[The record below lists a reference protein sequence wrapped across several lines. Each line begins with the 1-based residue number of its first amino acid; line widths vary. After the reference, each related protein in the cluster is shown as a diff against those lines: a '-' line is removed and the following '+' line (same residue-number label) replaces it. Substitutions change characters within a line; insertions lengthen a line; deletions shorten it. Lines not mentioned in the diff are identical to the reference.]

1 MNSAAIV
8 QKHWNYWNVLHARGG
23 PAPGL
28 RVGEASELRLCERW
42 TSSAKSVFHFDVRGS
57 VAKSTHAGIPW
68 LKRLRDEAGSLA
80 ATLVGGG
87 GGVPL
92 DLSKP
97 LSDGRPDGGRAGR
110 LCRRLLAV
118 LMGLQAGLPPLDF
131 SSLEGRGNARYVAG
145 IHAAVGRDY
154 TPLRETFLRVIART
168 WKRAAS
174 SIRRAPP
181 R

>member
-1 MNSAAIV
+1 MG
-8 QKHWNYWNVLHARGG
+8 ART
-23 PAPGL
+23 
-28 RVGEASELRLCERW
+28 RQ
-42 TSSAKSVFHFDVRGS
+42 
-57 VAKSTHAGIPW
+57 
-68 LKRLRDEAGSLA
+68 
-80 ATLVGGG
+80 VGGG
-87 GGVPL
+87 GGVSL